1 MNYVLHLCIM
11 VGVYLMLAYSLNLL
25 IGYSGLLSLAQA
37 AFYGI
42 GAYAFT
48 LLRMNA
54 GLSFL
59 PALLAAVV
67 VCALIGVLVGIPA
80 LRFRGDY
87 FVVALLGFQMVA
99 FVVLYNWVSLTK
111 GPYGIPG
118 IPRPVL
124 LGVTVSSLWGY
135 LMLVALLAA
144 FVSGGLFILYRS
156 PFGMTLRA
164 LRDNERGAEA
174 LGISA
179 SRQFLW
185 AMGTAAAAAAIPGAC
200 YASYVT
206 YIDPTSFT
214 LRESIFQASILLV
227 GGAGN
232 ARGPAIGTLF
242 MVLLPEALRFVG
254 LPDALAANLREVTYG
269 SMLVALMY
277 WRPQGMCGVHGF
289 R

>member
-1 MNYVLHLCIM
+1 
-11 VGVYLMLAYSLNLL
+11 
-25 IGYSGLLSLAQA
+25 
-37 AFYGI
+37 
-42 GAYAFT
+42 
-48 LLRMNA
+48 MNA
-54 GLSFL
+54 GLSVL
-59 PALLAAVV
+59 PARLAAVI
-67 VCALIGVLVGIPA
+67 VCALVGVLVGIPA

-118 IPRPVL
+118 IPRPML
-124 LGVTVSSLWGY
+124 LGVTVGSLWGY
-135 LMLVALLAA
+135 LLLVAVLA
-144 FVSGGLFILYRS
+144 VVVCGGLLILYRS
-156 PFGMTLRA
+156 PFGIALRA
-164 LRDNERGAEA
+164 LRDNERAAEA

-179 SRQFLW
+179 FRQFLW

-214 LRESIFQASILLV
+214 LKESIFQASILLV

-232 ARGPAIGTLF
+232 ARGPASGTLF

-254 LPDALAANLREVTYG
+254 LPDAVAANLREIIYG